1 MGEGDLFPSPHG
13 GQGSIGVI
21 GTMGSSQRLGA
32 PCPPYDPYV
41 SRPRGDDEIAR
52 SSRPSSSNGSG
63 NA

>member
-1 MGEGDLFPSPHG
+1 MGEGDVLLGPHG

-41 SRPRGDDEIAR
+41 FPPSRRR
-52 SSRPSSSNGSG
+52 
-63 NA
+63 

>member
-13 GQGSIGVI
+13 GQGSIGGM

-32 PCPPYDPYV
+32 PSMLV
-41 SRPRGDDEIAR
+41 RPRGDDEIAR
-52 SSRPSSSNGSG
+52 SSRPRSSNGSG